1 MTVKKLQIGC
11 CLFLGAAA
19 IAAVALPIPLHAQV
33 GKERLAKPAMQA
45 PAVSSP
51 VTRQDRVAVQREIF
65 LRNIKIESVRVWPE
79 SECKGSWE
87 AMIRNPGDTAL
98 GNAIAIP
105 YQLESNGNWT
115 QGTPVNFFLDKQQL
129 VAVTGQWNKLMY
141 STKFKVAFRPADSS
155 QTYGDK
161 EIDFVLDPNRNLS
174 VVGIETT
181 NEYVG
186 VTVRNHSPQAVCELV
201 VQKALAKSSDPNNWT
216 PAGGKTVKLLGNST
230 DMAKFFINGTQWKQ
244 GWDLVKVRLQG
255 PPGSGILYAE
265 RILPLQ

>member
-19 IAAVALPIPLHAQV
+19 MAAVALPIPLHAEL
-33 GKERLAKPAMQA
+33 GKERLAKPAIQA
-45 PAVSSP
+45 PAITSP
-51 VTRQDRVAVQREIF
+51 VTRQDQVAVQREVF
-65 LRNIKIESVRVWPE
+65 LRNIKIESVSVWPE
-79 SECKGSWE
+79 SQCRGSWE
-87 AMIRNPGDTAL
+87 AKIRNPGNRAL

-129 VAVTGQWNKLMY
+129 TVVTGQWSKLMY
-141 STKFKVAFRPADSS
+141 STKFKVVFRPADSS
-155 QTYGDK
+155 QTYGNK
-161 EIDFVLDPNRNLS
+161 VIDFVLDPNRNLS
-174 VVGIETT
+174 VVGIEVT

-201 VQKALAKSSDPNNWT
+201 VQKELAKRSDPNNWT
-216 PAGGKTVKLLGNST
+216 PAGGQTFQLLGNST
-230 DMAKFFINGTQWKQ
+230 DVLRSFQNGTQWKQ
-244 GWDLVKVRLQG
+244 GWDLVRVRLQG